1 MMLDN
6 IMHRNGCVLV
16 LVLPIIP
23 LIQHIFMR
31 TNNEPLAGSME
42 KTASNALNQHL
53 VGSQSLYN
61 RGEGESERGTQT

>member
-1 MMLDN
+1 MLDN
-6 IMHRNGCVLV
+6 IIHRNGCIKVLV
-16 LVLPIIP
+16 FP
-23 LIQHIFMR
+23 LIQHMTMS

-61 RGEGESERGTQT
+61 RGKGESERGTQT